1 MFGRGRHL
9 RPRASPVGAQAGMVY
24 LSKWGKVGMYNGQDL
39 EEGLRKI
46 GLESKQKVWGSACG
60 WILVRNREAGRWG

>member
-1 MFGRGRHL
+1 
-9 RPRASPVGAQAGMVY
+9 
-24 LSKWGKVGMYNGQDL
+24 MYNGQYF

-46 GLESKQKVWGSACG
+46 GLESKQKVWGSVCG